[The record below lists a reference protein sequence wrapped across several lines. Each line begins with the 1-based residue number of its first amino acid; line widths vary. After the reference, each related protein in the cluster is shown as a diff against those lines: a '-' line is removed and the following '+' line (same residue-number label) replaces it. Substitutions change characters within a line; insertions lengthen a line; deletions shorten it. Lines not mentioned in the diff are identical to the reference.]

1 MWTGVFPQVELTRLE
16 LVTPACKS
24 RSICRLMPPE
34 EAFGRFLRRISCL
47 MPLGQ
52 ADAWLTFWLTRTPLF
67 EYRASPAV
75 ALAPRLA
82 EGAQVA
88 NQGAATCRD
97 GSTIRRARGR
107 RRGFSSVPAKD
118 GPDYN

>member
-1 MWTGVFPQVELTRLE
+1 
-16 LVTPACKS
+16 
-24 RSICRLMPPE
+24 MPPQ
-34 EAFGRFLRRISCL
+34 EAFGRFSRPISGL

-75 ALAPRLA
+75 ALAQRLA
-82 EGAQVA
+82 QGPPVA
-88 NQGAATCRD
+88 NQAAFLR
-97 GSTIRRARGR
+97 
-107 RRGFSSVPAKD
+107 VPAKD